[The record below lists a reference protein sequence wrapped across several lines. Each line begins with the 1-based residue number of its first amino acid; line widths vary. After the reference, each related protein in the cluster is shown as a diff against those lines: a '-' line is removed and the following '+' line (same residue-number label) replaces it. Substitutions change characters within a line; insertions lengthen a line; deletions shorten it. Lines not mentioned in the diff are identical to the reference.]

1 MTLFNRH
8 TELISTRSNETEKK
22 KKNHIETILELVW
35 TRNVSVNHKKK
46 NIKLNIADG
55 ESLMISHSETEI
67 YSGIQR
73 G

>member
-1 MTLFNRH
+1 MKLR
-8 TELISTRSNETEKK
+8 KK
-22 KKNHIETILELVW
+22 KKIHIETILELVW

-67 YSGIQR
+67 
-73 G
+73 

>member
-1 MTLFNRH
+1 MKLR
-8 TELISTRSNETEKK
+8 KK
-22 KKNHIETILELVW
+22 KKTYFRILELVW

-67 YSGIQR
+67 
-73 G
+73 